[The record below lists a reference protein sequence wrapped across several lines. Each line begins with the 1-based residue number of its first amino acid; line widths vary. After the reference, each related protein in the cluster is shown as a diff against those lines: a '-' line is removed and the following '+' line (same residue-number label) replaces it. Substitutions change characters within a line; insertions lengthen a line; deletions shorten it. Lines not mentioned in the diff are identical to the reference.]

1 MKKQNKKTKQIQLK
15 MIKDLPKMETHE
27 KILLDKPQTQRKQKS
42 MFLINFNKLNVCN
55 ETMEMY

>member
-1 MKKQNKKTKQIQLK
+1 

-27 KILLDKPQTQRKQKS
+27 RILLDKPQTQRKQKS